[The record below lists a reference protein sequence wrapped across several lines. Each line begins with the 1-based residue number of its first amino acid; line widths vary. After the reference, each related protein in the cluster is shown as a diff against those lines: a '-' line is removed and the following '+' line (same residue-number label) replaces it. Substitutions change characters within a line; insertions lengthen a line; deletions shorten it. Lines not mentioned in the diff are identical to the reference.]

1 MHLLVTSRVALGLY
15 GEHQLRVPPLRLPDQ
30 AAQAASSEA
39 VRLFVQRAQAV
50 APGFD
55 PQGEALAATA
65 AICSALDGLPLAI
78 ELAAARVRLYPPRA
92 LLPQLQA
99 RLLLLVGGP
108 RNLPQR
114 QQTLRATLD
123 WSDALL
129 SADARD
135 VFARMGVFAG
145 SFDAAAA
152 AAVCEAPIRW
162 R

>member
-1 MHLLVTSRVALGLY
+1 M
-15 GEHQLRVPPLRLPDQ
+15 RVPPLRLPDHGR
-30 AAQAASSEA
+30 ARPPDCEA

-135 VFARMGVFAG
+135 VFARVGVFAG
-145 SFDAAAA
+145 LVRRRRRGGGLRGA
-152 AAVCEAPIRW
+152 IRW